1 MRVMVVGS
9 GGREHAVVW
18 RLRQSPNVTEVV
30 CAPGNPGIARLAT
43 CVDVPPHAVE
53 KLADL
58 AVVQR
63 VDLTIAT
70 AEECLENGIVDYFN
84 TRRQRIFGPT
94 SAAARLA
101 FSRYFAK
108 ELMLKHKI
116 PTARYAAF
124 DREDLARAYVD
135 SRKPPIV
142 IKPDGPSRGLGVTIA
157 QSQHEAHQALTELFS
172 GRFGRSG
179 QTVIVEEHLDGQ
191 EVSLEVVCDG
201 SRAVMML
208 PVHVHRHRL
217 DEDHGPI
224 TPGTGAYAPL
234 SGVSDKVIEAVV
246 TRITDPLIAALQNSG
261 TPYRGVLNFNLSID
275 HNDQP
280 RVLSIGP
287 MLSEVG
293 SQVLM
298 PLLDEDLFEI
308 FWAVTEGNLAHFL
321 DSGFKFSP
329 YCCLAIVMCQQDY
342 PQTERTG
349 ARIYGLDGLEASN
362 VLRVEKQVVEEAKP
376 ITINVRPFV
385 FHEGTAKPAN
395 TVNTGGEPWLE
406 TASGRVLT
414 LAVLAESLLDAKVA
428 AYELARK
435 VEFDGIQYRRDIGDR
450 GLG

>member
-1 MRVMVVGS
+1 VRVMVVGK

-18 RLRQSPNVTEVV
+18 KLGQSPNVTEVV
-30 CAPGNPGIARLAT
+30 CAPGNPGIARIAT
-43 CVDVPPHAVE
+43 CVDVPAHEVE

-63 VDLTIAT
+63 IDLTVAS
-70 AEECLENGIVDYFN
+70 ADECLENGIVDYFAS
-84 TRRQRIFGPT
+84 RRQRIFGPT
-94 SAAARLA
+94 SAAAQVA
-101 FSRYFAK
+101 SSRFFAK

-116 PTARYAAF
+116 PTARYAGF

-142 IKPDGPSRGLGVTIA
+142 IKQDGPSHGLGVTIA
-157 QSQHEAHQALTELFS
+157 QSQSEAHRALTDLLS
-172 GRFGRSG
+172 GRFGRAG
-179 QTVIVEEHLDGQ
+179 QTVIVEEYLDGQ
-191 EVSLEVVCDG
+191 EVSLDVVCDG

-217 DEDHGPI
+217 DDDHGPI
-224 TPGTGAYAPL
+224 TPGSGAYAPL
-234 SGVSDKVIEAVV
+234 STVSDKVIETVV
-246 TRITDPLIAALQNSG
+246 TRVTDPLIAALQNSG
-261 TPYRGVLNFNLSID
+261 TPYRGVLNLNLSID
-275 HNDQP
+275 DNDQP

-308 FWAVTEGNLAHFL
+308 FWAVTEGDLAHFL

-329 YCCLAIVMCQQDY
+329 YSCLAVVMCQEDDRQGGW
-342 PQTERTG
+342 TEVPIR
-349 ARIYGLDGLEASN
+349 GLEELEASS

-376 ITINVRPFV
+376 ITITARPFV
-385 FHEGTAKPAN
+385 FHEGTATPAN
-395 TVNTGGEPWLE
+395 TVNTGEEPRLQ

-428 AYELARK
+428 AYELARR
-435 VEFDGIQYRRDIGDR
+435 VEFDGIQFRRDIGDR